1 MGKLEMIFSQK
12 AKGVLSVISS
22 FLLQFVNKIN
32 TKYLIIHRLSVLN
45 MFGQILIL
53 TLQLI

>member
-1 MGKLEMIFSQK
+1 MIFSQK

-32 TKYLIIHRLSVLN
+32 TKYLIILRLSVLN

>member
-1 MGKLEMIFSQK
+1 MIFSQK

-32 TKYLIIHRLSVLN
+32 IKYLIILRLSVLN

>member
-1 MGKLEMIFSQK
+1 MGKLEKIFSQK
-12 AKGVLSVISS
+12 TKGVLSVISS

-32 TKYLIIHRLSVLN
+32 IKYLIILRLSVLN

>member
-32 TKYLIIHRLSVLN
+32 IKYLIILRLSVLN

>member
-1 MGKLEMIFSQK
+1 MGKFEKIFSQK

>member
-12 AKGVLSVISS
+12 TKGVLSVISS

-32 TKYLIIHRLSVLN
+32 IKYLIILRLSVLN